1 VRAQLHHTHRLKS
14 VKNQVCVHIDARSR
28 KILELQGE
36 VMQLRARVAE
46 LEGALTKSG
55 QAVPNRTAVVT
66 PQAAAA

>member
-1 VRAQLHHTHRLKS
+1 M
-14 VKNQVCVHIDARSR
+14 HIDARSR

-66 PQAAAA
+66 PQAAAG